1 MLSIEF
7 DVIYSGFLSQTQAY
21 ELLTVQEDDAKNK
34 LEAWLRSVKSNPRV
48 RKMFSSFTIDTETE
62 TIECELKNKVD
73 DESDADFVS
82 EMLALGIVWKW
93 MSEQYNSVLLTKQY
107 LGSGQ
112 KKFYSQ
118 SAHMSEVHN
127 MYLQARHE
135 FFGYIRDHGTY
146 NNSYIKEEGN
156 AE

>member
-21 ELLTVQEDDAKNK
+21 DLLTLQEDDAKQK
-34 LEAWLRSVKSNPRV
+34 LESWLKSVKSNPRV
-48 RKMFSSFTIDTETE
+48 RKMFTSFTIDTDIE

-73 DESDADFVS
+73 DDSDADFVS
-82 EMLALGIVWKW
+82 EMLALGMVWKW
-93 MSEQYNSVLLTKQY
+93 VSEQYNSVLLTKQY

-118 SAHMSEVHN
+118 SAHMSEVRN
-127 MYLQARHE
+127 MYLQAQHA
-135 FFGYIRDHGTY
+135 FFGFIRDHGTY
-146 NNSYIKEEGN
+146 NNPYIKEEES